1 MSGSEKASQDWC
13 RCCLVTQSSPALLRP
28 HGMYF
33 SRWEYWS
40 RLHFLLQELFPTQG
54 LNWCLLHCRWI
65 LYHWATGEVPRIQMS
80 IYSLKSPCVR
90 RHISLNTVPPPPATW
105 FRDTSGYEQQRPWL
119 GRHLKVGTSNTADLL
134 RCKHQTQILVGWS
147 CRLELGSLGHAQRD
161 KILLTIKGSS
171 NPLTWE

>member
-65 LYHWATGEVPRIQMS
+65 LYHWATGEGPRIQMS

-90 RHISLNTVPPPPATW
+90 RHISLNTVPPPPATGLEILQ
-105 FRDTSGYEQQRPWL
+105 DTNSKG
-119 GRHLKVGTSNTADLL
+119 HDSVGTSRLAL
-134 RCKHQTQILVGWS
+134 QILQIFWGVSTKHRSLWAGPADWS
-147 CRLELGSLGHAQRD
+147 
-161 KILLTIKGSS
+161 
-171 NPLTWE
+171 WEA